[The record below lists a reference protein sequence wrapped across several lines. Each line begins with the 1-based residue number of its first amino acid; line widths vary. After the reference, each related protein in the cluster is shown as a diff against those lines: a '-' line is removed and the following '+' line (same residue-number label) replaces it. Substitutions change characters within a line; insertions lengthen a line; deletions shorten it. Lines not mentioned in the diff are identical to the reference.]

1 MSTTST
7 TPVFSI
13 VPTGTDSAT
22 TYTVATS
29 IVFDPST
36 AEGTSST
43 SATATATSYPKFI
56 APPGGMPTAPANT
69 TKIQIGFKRGFNWPF
84 VVGHADTTGW
94 QLTTYMPIAVADG
107 LGIDHDNVQM
117 VTLTSYNTTEK
128 LGYISTLAMM
138 YVPSDLVDTLHLDL
152 LNSNS
157 VFYNNDDKEIGSTI
171 NFLTSFVDPTFPILA
186 SDMPDD
192 GSTGSSTGS
201 GSSSSSSGNAN
212 SGDPMGDGS
221 NSSSPVKASAVG
233 IAFAAIGG
241 VAVYGA
247 AMMLVARRYKK
258 KKASHQRSSSVPST
272 GSGPGGY
279 GSMNGG
285 PFMTG
290 GRGGRDSHGSRGS
303 GSSNGRSARTAQI
316 SAPVMAENSLGW
328 N

>member
-1 MSTTST
+1 M
-7 TPVFSI
+7 PVA
-13 VPTGTDSAT
+13 PTNS
-22 TYTVATS
+22 
-29 IVFDPST
+29 
-36 AEGTSST
+36 
-43 SATATATSYPKFI
+43 
-56 APPGGMPTAPANT
+56 

-107 LGIDHDNVQM
+107 LGIDHDKVEM
-117 VTLTSYNTTEK
+117 VTLTSYNTTDK
-128 LGYISTLAMM
+128 LGYISTLALL

-157 VFYNNDDKEIGSTI
+157 VFYNNEDKDLGSTI
-171 NFLTSFVDPTFPILA
+171 NFLTSFVDPTFPIVA

-192 GSTGSSTGS
+192 GTSGSSTGS
-201 GSSSSSSGNAN
+201 GSSSSSSGNTS

-221 NSSSPVKASAVG
+221 NSGSGVKGSAVG

-258 KKASHQRSSSVPST
+258 KRASHQRSSSVPST
-272 GSGPGGY
+272 GTNGY
-279 GSMNGG
+279 GSTNGG
-285 PFMTG
+285 PWMSG
-290 GRGGRDSHGSRGS
+290 ARGGRDSRGSRGS

>member
-1 MSTTST
+1 M
-7 TPVFSI
+7 P
-13 VPTGTDSAT
+13 A
-22 TYTVATS
+22 A
-29 IVFDPST
+29 PSN
-36 AEGTSST
+36 S
-43 SATATATSYPKFI
+43 
-56 APPGGMPTAPANT
+56 

-94 QLTTYMPIAVADG
+94 QLTTYMPVAVADG
-107 LGIDHDNVQM
+107 LGIDHDKVEM

-128 LGYISTLAMM
+128 LGYISTLALL

-157 VFYNNDDKEIGSTI
+157 AFYNNDDKELGSTI
-171 NFLTSFVDPTFPILA
+171 NFLTGFVDPTFPILA
-186 SDMPDD
+186 SDMPND
-192 GSTGSSTGS
+192 GMPGTQTGS
-201 GSSSSSSGNAN
+201 GSSSSSSGNSN
-212 SGDPMGDGS
+212 SGDPLGDGS
-221 NSSSPVKASAVG
+221 TSSSPVKASAVG

-272 GSGPGGY
+272 GTNGY
-279 GSMNGG
+279 GSMTGG
-285 PFMTG
+285 PWMSG
-290 GRGGRDSHGSRGS
+290 GRGGRDSGGSRGS